1 MNLLELRKKFIFI
14 SGRYDLVVD
23 AEDWKDNGAD
33 AYLNAAARYL
43 NRRVNI
49 PTNFAKTGILLSP
62 GCDSIVYSACRAVQQ
77 ISVFSDREYP
87 LRYDAN
93 LSQNGLGLPSA
104 FKYCTFQH
112 LPKISEIDISAY
124 PLEQLNVLIEP
135 CNYVNGIQ
143 LDKKADRPYLLTIY
157 GIYHNTDLK
166 QDSDVNYWSI
176 EYPNL
181 LLKAA
186 MYELE
191 VIYRNREGSNT
202 WLEAIEV
209 DLAALDNDLVEHEM
223 LIANSAVL

>member
-1 MNLLELRKKFIFI
+1 MNLLELRKKFVEI
-14 SGRYDLVVD
+14 SGRYDIVLD
-23 AEDWKDNGAD
+23 TDNWSDNGAN

-43 NRRVNI
+43 NRRINI
-49 PTNFAKTGILLSP
+49 PTNFAKTGILLSA

-77 ISVFSDREYP
+77 VSIFSDSEYF

-93 LSQNGLGLPSA
+93 LIQNGSGLPSA

-124 PLEQLNVLIEP
+124 PLEQLNVLLEP

-166 QDSDVNYWSI
+166 EDTDVNYWSI

-181 LLKAA
+181 LLKVA

-191 VIYRNREGSNT
+191 VIYRNREGANT
-202 WLEAIEV
+202 WMDAVEI

>member
-1 MNLLELRKKFIFI
+1 MNLLELRKKFVAI
-14 SGRYDLVVD
+14 SGRYDLVTD
-23 AEDWKDNGAD
+23 TYNWGDDGAN

-62 GCDSIVYSACRAVQQ
+62 GCDSVVYSACRAVQQ
-77 ISVFSDREYP
+77 ISIFSDREYL

-93 LSQNGLGLPSA
+93 LVQNGSGLPKT

-112 LPKISEIDISAY
+112 LPKITEIDISAY
-124 PLEQLNVLIEP
+124 PLEQLNVLSEP

-143 LDKKADRPYLLTIY
+143 LDKKADKPYLLTIY

-166 QDSDVNYWSI
+166 EDTDVNYWSV

-191 VIYRNREGSNT
+191 IIYRNREGSNT

-209 DLAALDNDLVEHEM
+209 DLSALDHDLAEHEM
-223 LIANSAVL
+223 LTTASVVL